1 MASAFTRPARSLN
14 STLVSKR
21 MPGHRSPASATE
33 RNSAGMPAA
42 ASAACT
48 SSNASRGPWLATP
61 TRSSSGVRASASSSR
76 QSGSASASMPTY
88 VGSA

>member
-14 STLVSKR
+14 STRVSKR

-76 QSGSASASMPTY
+76 QSGSASASMRTY